1 MKNRFTGRLGG
12 FTLIELLVVVLIIG
26 ILSAIALPQY
36 RVAVAKSR
44 FVQLQTLG
52 TAIQQAEERYLMSNG
67 EYTQDFR
74 NLDLSFPGEL
84 ANEGSKVRYKDF
96 MCNLHFGQG
105 QGSTEGS
112 VLNYQEITC
121 SYSGAVTSSGQN
133 VPMFIYGFRTQQP
146 YCHAYEVS
154 PVQTNVCQSYGG
166 AKNYCHSSLG
176 YCDYF
181 LN

>member
-1 MKNRFTGRLGG
+1 MKNRSTGRLGG

-36 RVAVAKSR
+36 RVAVAKAR

-74 NLDLSFPGEL
+74 NLDLSFSGEL
-84 ANEGSKVRYKDF
+84 EMDGRTVRYKDF
-96 MCNLHFGQG
+96 KCYLNFAPGTNSSG
-105 QGSTEGS
+105 A
-112 VLNYQEITC
+112 VINYQEFSC
-121 SYSGAVTSSGQN
+121 RYSDTGTSSGQN
-133 VPMFIYGFRTQQP
+133 VPAFIYSFYSHKPCCR
-146 YCHAYEVS
+146 AYEVS
-154 PVQTNVCQSYGG
+154 PVQTKVCQSYGG
-166 AKNYCHSSLG
+166 AKQRCASSLV